1 MITRNSNSPPPPTT
15 MLAQTMVI
23 GPQTNI
29 VNGEGGGNWEFF
41 EKSTNYDCS
50 KILRFSVN
58 VHILPL
64 GRVKRQCTAE

>member
-29 VNGEGGGNWEFF
+29 VNGEGWGGGIGNFLKSLRINF
-41 EKSTNYDCS
+41 HDCLEKYGT
-50 KILRFSVN
+50 
-58 VHILPL
+58 
-64 GRVKRQCTAE
+64 

>member
-29 VNGEGGGNWEFF
+29 VNGEGWGGGGIGNFL
-41 EKSTNYDCS
+41 KSLRINFHDC
-50 KILRFSVN
+50 L
-58 VHILPL
+58 
-64 GRVKRQCTAE
+64 

>member
-29 VNGEGGGNWEFF
+29 VNGEGRGIENFLESLRINFH
-41 EKSTNYDCS
+41 DCCYGTD
-50 KILRFSVN
+50 F
-58 VHILPL
+58 
-64 GRVKRQCTAE
+64 

>member
-29 VNGEGGGNWEFF
+29 VNGEGWGGGGGIGNFL
-41 EKSTNYDCS
+41 KSLRINFHDC
-50 KILRFSVN
+50 L
-58 VHILPL
+58 
-64 GRVKRQCTAE
+64 

>member
-29 VNGEGGGNWEFF
+29 VNGEGG
-41 EKSTNYDCS
+41 K
-50 KILRFSVN
+50 
-58 VHILPL
+58 L
-64 GRVKRQCTAE
+64 GIFLKVYELISMIVYKNTALSHFRPETKVTIF

>member
-29 VNGEGGGNWEFF
+29 VNGGRGGNWEFF
-41 EKSTNYDCS
+41 EKSTN
-50 KILRFSVN
+50 
-58 VHILPL
+58 
-64 GRVKRQCTAE
+64 

>member
-29 VNGEGGGNWEFF
+29 VNGEGWGGGNWEFF
-41 EKSTNYDCS
+41 EKSTN
-50 KILRFSVN
+50 
-58 VHILPL
+58 
-64 GRVKRQCTAE
+64 